1 MEHLILILGILV
13 GAAAIVSILFSFARQ
28 SSIIAFILVGI
39 IAGIFRETVHIP
51 DRKSVV

>member
-28 SSIIAFILVGI
+28 SSIIAFIL
-39 IAGIFRETVHIP
+39 
-51 DRKSVV
+51 